1 VTVAFVMLV
10 HDAFGRAEQVARHWA
25 ERDCPVVIHVDRRV
39 PGHVVESFRQ
49 GLSDLDNV
57 RFSPRFRCEWGTWAL
72 VAAAQAAAE
81 IALRDFPGI
90 SHVYLASGSCLPL
103 RPVEELKQ
111 YLARHADTDFI
122 ESVTIDE
129 VPWTIGG
136 LDRERFTLT
145 FPFPW
150 KTRRWLFDAWVTL
163 QRTTGFR
170 RRLPDGIA
178 PHLGSQWWCLTR
190 QTLEAILASPRRTE
204 LERFFRR
211 VWIPDESYFQ
221 TVVRSYA
228 RRIESR
234 SLTLSKF
241 DYHGKPHVFHDDHLQ
256 LLRRSDCFVARKV
269 WPGAEVLYN
278 AFLSDVLPPV
288 NASEP
293 DPGQVDRVFSWST
306 RRRSEG
312 RQGLVMTGRFPD
324 IARVP
329 ERTAAPYSVL
339 SGLDCVV
346 ADLPRWLEDNT
357 EMRVHGRLFAPSR
370 VEFADGQG
378 CYAGALSDHAA
389 LRDYDPEG
397 FLRNLIWN
405 TRGERQAFSFG
416 PADRQDIAAF
426 LAADANAHVTLVTGA
441 WIVPLFQSGRTAA
454 ELRGEAARLQSTEA
468 SFAAR
473 LRARTTRARVRI
485 LSLADM
491 TDHPMDVL
499 QDVIDEATSASGPR
513 LAEVPRLVD
522 LDGIAGFIQDLRNLG
537 MNPYLVGDPRA
548 FRFAAT
554 GARPS
559 GKRPYLVQ

>member
-1 VTVAFVMLV
+1 MTVAFVMLV
-10 HDAFGRAEQVARHWA
+10 HDALDRAAQVARHWA

-39 PGHVVESFRQ
+39 PRDVVERFRQ
-49 GLSDLDNV
+49 GLSDLDNI

-72 VAAAQAAAE
+72 VAAAQAASE
-81 IALRDFPGI
+81 IALRDFPRI

-103 RPVEELKQ
+103 RPVDELKR

-122 ESVTIDE
+122 ESVTIEE
-129 VPWTIGG
+129 VPWTVGG
-136 LDRERFTLT
+136 LDTERFTLT
-145 FPFPW
+145 FPFAW
-150 KTRRWLFDAWVTL
+150 KTRRWRFDAWVAL
-163 QRTTGFR
+163 QRAIGYR
-170 RRLPDGIA
+170 RGLPEGIV

-190 QTLEAILASPRRTE
+190 QTLEAILASPRRAE

-221 TVVRSYA
+221 TVVRSHA

-269 WPGAEVLYN
+269 WPGAEGLYT

-288 NASEP
+288 NSSEP

-306 RRRSEG
+306 RRRSLG
-312 RQGLVMTGRFPD
+312 RRGLVMAGRFPN
-324 IARVP
+324 IERVQ

-346 ADLPRWLEDNT
+346 ADLPRWLEDAT
-357 EMRVHGRLFAPSR
+357 EMRVHGHLFAPSR
-370 VEFADGQG
+370 VEFAEGQA

-389 LRDYDPEG
+389 LRDYDPAA
-397 FLRNLIWN
+397 FLRNLVWN

-416 PADRQDIAAF
+416 PADRQDIAEI
-426 LAADANAHVTLVTGA
+426 LAEDSNAHLTLVTGA

-468 SFAAR
+468 SFASM
-473 LRARTTRARVRI
+473 LRAPGARARVRI
-485 LSLADM
+485 LTLAEM
-491 TDHPMDVL
+491 TEQPMEVL

-513 LAEVPRLVD
+513 LAEVPHLVD
-522 LDGIAGFIQDLRNLG
+522 LTGIDRFIQDLRNLG
-537 MNPYLVGDPRA
+537 MNPYLVGDLRA
-548 FRFAAT
+548 FRSDAA
-554 GARPS
+554 GSRPS
-559 GKRPYLVQ
+559 GQRPYLVQ